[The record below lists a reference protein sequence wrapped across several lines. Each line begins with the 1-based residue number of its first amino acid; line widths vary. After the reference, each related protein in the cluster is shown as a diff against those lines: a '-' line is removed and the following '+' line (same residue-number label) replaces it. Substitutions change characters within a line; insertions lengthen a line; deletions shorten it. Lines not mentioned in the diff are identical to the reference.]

1 MTEYDVV
8 IVGGGPAGST
18 LASLLCRSGLSVA
31 VVEREK
37 FPRYHIGESLVP
49 EVLDVLA
56 ESGALPLVEAA
67 GFLRKEGGVFR
78 WGTNPEPWSFH
89 FDEAK
94 DRYRYSYAY
103 QVIRS
108 QFDQILLEHARASG
122 AKIFEGCSAG
132 DFLEHSN
139 GSALMGGMVN
149 ARDSN
154 GEAFQL
160 AARLVVDCSGQAGWL
175 ANRLKLR
182 KYDPFLR
189 NVAIFAYYRNADR
202 LQGRDANAIFCEA
215 MELGWFWNIPLH
227 DGTNSV
233 GLITKAEL
241 APGGTELLAFYE
253 SAIQKSIYTRKMLLP
268 AQRVTDIRCIVDYS
282 FRPSRLVGPGFVLVG
297 DAGNFIDPVWSTGIM
312 LATTGARLAARA
324 ISSALESGSN
334 QPLLDYETAA
344 QQLVGRYR
352 HFIYFFYKTN
362 AAPDNYF
369 WKAYSMLGNAIDPRD
384 AFIRLVSGRL
394 GVENEP
400 SEKTASFNPRSFR
413 P

>member
-1 MTEYDVV
+1 MSDYDVV

-18 LASLLCRSGLSVA
+18 LGSLLCRSGLSVA
-31 VVEREK
+31 ILEREK

-56 ESGALPLVEAA
+56 ESGALPAVEAA

-78 WGTNPEPWSFH
+78 WGTNPEPWTFH

-94 DRYRYSYAY
+94 ERYRYTYAY

-108 QFDQILLEHARASG
+108 QFDQLLLEHARGCG
-122 AKIFEGCSAG
+122 AKVFEECSAG
-132 DFLEHSN
+132 DFAEHSN
-139 GSALMGGMVN
+139 GSAVVGGRVS
-149 ARDSN
+149 ARNSN
-154 GEAFQL
+154 GECFEL
-160 AARLVVDCSGQAGWL
+160 TGRLVVDCSGQAGWL
-175 ANRLKLR
+175 ANKFKLR

-189 NVAIFAYYRNADR
+189 NVAIFAYYRDADR

-241 APGGTELLAFYE
+241 APSGTELLGFYE
-253 SAIQKSIYTRKMLLP
+253 SAIQKSVYTRRMLGP
-268 AQRVTDIRCIVDYS
+268 ARRVADPRCIVDYS
-282 FRPSRLVGPGFVLVG
+282 FRPRRLIGPGFALVG

-312 LATTGARLAARA
+312 LATTGARLAAQA
-324 ISSALESGSN
+324 IQTAIKSGSDE
-334 QPLLDYETAA
+334 PLLGYETAA
-344 QQLVGRYR
+344 QQLVSRYR
-352 HFIYFFYKTN
+352 QFIYYFYKTN

-369 WKAYSMLGNAIDPRD
+369 WEAYSMIGTAADPRD
-384 AFIRLVSGRL
+384 AFIQLVSGRL
-394 GVENEP
+394 GVEKP
-400 SEKTASFNPRSFR
+400 GAGV
-413 P
+413 